1 MYKNYCLLILLLS
14 SLLLNGCSEE
24 EIQAE
29 SRLRSVKY
37 QEITSLSTGS
47 SRTFSG
53 VAKGSQEANLSF
65 KIAGTIKNL
74 PVKVGEQLK
83 AGQLIAQLDASQYEL
98 QSQQAQATLAQASA
112 SLRNTRSVLERLK
125 GLYEN
130 NNASL
135 QELDAARA
143 SSDSNQAQVRVARK
157 SLELVRLNL
166 SYTRLKS
173 VKACVVAE
181 VNTENNENISSGQ
194 SIVKVSC
201 GQQMNV
207 EIAVP
212 ASYVTL
218 IKQQMSAQVFFS
230 SHPNKSYSATV
241 SEVSVTA
248 YGGATFPVTLVLKNN
263 PDDLRSGMVVEVKF
277 LFNPQT
283 AAKTIVIPA
292 IAVSEDMQGRFVY
305 IVEQSEDKKIGII
318 KRQTVTIGELTV
330 DGLEIING
338 LNLADKVVI
347 AGVTVIRDG
356 LNVRINQ

>member
-1 MYKNYCLLILLLS
+1 MFKNYRLIILLLCTP
-14 SLLLNGCSEE
+14 LLNACSEE
-24 EIQAE
+24 KLQFEQ
-29 SRLRSVKY
+29 RLRSVKY
-37 QEITSLSTGS
+37 QKITTLSSGS

-53 VAKGSQEANLSF
+53 IAKGSQEANLSF
-65 KIAGTIKNL
+65 KIAGTIKSL
-74 PVKVGEQLK
+74 PIKIGYQLK

-112 SLRNTRSVLERLK
+112 ALRNARAVLERLK

-130 NNASL
+130 NNASR

-143 SSDSNQAQVRVARK
+143 SADSNQAQVRVARK
-157 SLELVRLNL
+157 SLELARLNL

-173 VKACVVAE
+173 VKNCVIAE
-181 VNTENNENISSGQ
+181 VNVENNENISSGQ

-212 ASYVTL
+212 ATYVTL
-218 IKQQMSAQVFFS
+218 IKQQMSAQVTFN
-230 SHPNKSYSATV
+230 SHPDKNYQAIV

-248 YGGATFPVTLVLKNN
+248 NGGATFPVTLTLKKN
-263 PDDLRSGMVVEVKF
+263 PKEIRSGMVVEVTF
-277 LFNPQT
+277 VFTQQT
-283 AAKTIVIPA
+283 RPKAIVIPA

-305 IVEQSEDKKIGII
+305 IVELSEDKNTGII
-318 KRQTVTIGELTV
+318 RRSKVTIGELTV
-330 DGLEIING
+330 DGLEIIKG
-338 LNLADKVVI
+338 LALGDKVVI

-356 LNVRINQ
+356 LKVRIN